1 MPPGRATAAT
11 SLAGPAGC
19 AASRTIFIMAIDS
32 LAASIGACRIGQ
44 RDRRA
49 RDDRRTLE
57 AGPLLLAEMGF
68 VVTRG
73 F

>member
-1 MPPGRATAAT
+1 
-11 SLAGPAGC
+11 
-19 AASRTIFIMAIDS
+19 MAIDS